1 MRFDGVNRFMKF
13 DPTKT
18 AILQFSSRG
27 LSEGIYDYKNNIL
40 NSEIVRSYSDILA
53 DSIGSTIIEY
63 LSQLDGDNSLFA
75 YESSNAIATG
85 ITLGAVYQA
94 TEEELNRDI
103 NLPEVVAESIASSIS
118 SKVIHTSLALGN
130 GYELHRLAE
139 SVAFGTSMGAQL
151 STVLDKSLD
160 YEESWEL
167 YSRSKLAEA
176 TSRGSTNGSPQS
188 C

>member
-1 MRFDGVNRFMKF
+1 M
-13 DPTKT
+13 
-18 AILQFSSRG
+18 
-27 LSEGIYDYKNNIL
+27 
-40 NSEIVRSYSDILA
+40 
-53 DSIGSTIIEY
+53 
-63 LSQLDGDNSLFA
+63 
-75 YESSNAIATG
+75 
-85 ITLGAVYQA
+85 GAVYQA

-103 NLPEVVAESIASSIS
+103 NLPEVVAESIASAIS
-118 SKVIHTSLALGN
+118 SKVINTSLALGN

-176 TSRGSTNGSPQS
+176 TARGSTNGSLNAASKYIQNDPNILDTKKTTTREKKFYKLLVAVLWAPLWVVLVLLFTILQQWK
-188 C
+188 